1 MPRRFGDQ
9 DAKLRTCTW
18 HVSKTWGIHSMQVKN
33 PGAEVLRQLYSEAN
47 CHTGRHFIFLTFLNY
62 LFGGTTTSFLTIP
75 IWRSLQEFRGEIGV
89 STWQPRHCEFS
100 NWCHWSYAALYATWR
115 GLHPINSWSTRRT
128 SNDFRLFLKEGLPEN
143 GEVHPMLIFSSDEN
157 HNPSR
162 AGEYSIFVY
171 FQTNLIVFWYKEYQG
186 KGAARRRLLDHL
198 SFLDDLALA

>member
-9 DAKLRTCTW
+9 DAKFRTCTW

-115 GLHPINSWSTRRT
+115 GVHPIEWVSVGSI
-128 SNDFRLFLKEGLPEN
+128 SIPDRLVEQIQGISRQRCKEKTAW
-143 GEVHPMLIFSSDEN
+143 LIWASS
-157 HNPSR
+157 
-162 AGEYSIFVY
+162 
-171 FQTNLIVFWYKEYQG
+171 
-186 KGAARRRLLDHL
+186 
-198 SFLDDLALA
+198 